1 MSDLSAAYDETVAS
15 VRLGKLE
22 QALFWYDNVPD
33 DEPIVRYVHKMRE
46 YRQELRELGAD
57 RKSIS
62 ERIAEA
68 VAAEREACAKVALA
82 AYIRWSKLSI
92 KQSNPE
98 DARVASQIAG
108 ACRNVAY
115 GIRARGDE

>member
-1 MSDLSAAYDETVAS
+1 MGDERMTAIAAKQWT
-15 VRLGKLE
+15 E
-22 QALFWYDNVPD
+22 QKV
-33 DEPIVRYVHKMRE
+33 
-46 YRQELRELGAD
+46 
-57 RKSIS
+57 
-62 ERIAEA
+62 AEA

-115 GIRARGDE
+115 GIRARGGK